1 MSDADKAPLFFLAA
15 QGPLDP
21 PAAVADLLDRFLHRR
36 RRLARLLSFV
46 PHLIVLAAS
55 DAGAVL
61 FAPSAGLL
69 LRHLASPVVF
79 QTLRS
84 VSGFLLGTNA
94 ASYFLSKAG
103 ATKRPGRFP
112 DTGPTPNA
120 SLS

>member
-46 PHLIVLAAS
+46 AHFIVLAAR
-55 DAGAVL
+55 DARAVL

-69 LRHLASPVVF
+69 LRHLASPCCI
-79 QTLRS
+79 S
-84 VSGFLLGTNA
+84 NA
-94 ASYFLSKAG
+94 AKRVSVPVRNEPASEFLI
-103 ATKRPGRFP
+103 PFP
-112 DTGPTPNA
+112 SGVFCGVPA
-120 SLS
+120 